1 MRYGY
6 KGDVSISD
14 LATVKS
20 LIKQTSQEHIK
31 FRPKAYEFRATNLG
45 RIADELAMEDGVSA
59 ETHFRNLMQQEDTK
73 NIFKPIKQAT
83 AVMEEV
89 SWQ

>member
-20 LIKQTSQEHIK
+20 LIKQMSQEHIK
-31 FRPKAYEFRATNLG
+31 FRPKAYEFRATYLG
-45 RIADELAMEDGVSA
+45 CIADELAMEDGVSA
-59 ETHFRNLMQQEDTK
+59 ETHFRNLMQQEDK
-73 NIFKPIKQAT
+73 RKQIQT
-83 AVMEEV
+83 H
-89 SWQ
+89 QTD